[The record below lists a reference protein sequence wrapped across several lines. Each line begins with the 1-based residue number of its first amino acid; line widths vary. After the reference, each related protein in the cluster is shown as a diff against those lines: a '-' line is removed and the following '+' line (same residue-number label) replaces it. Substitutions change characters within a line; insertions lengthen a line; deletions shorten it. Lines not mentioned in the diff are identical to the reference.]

1 MEESGDVVDISI
13 SFFKDEN
20 SSDSS
25 SVHEKTIAFV
35 GNPSVGKSAFFSRV
49 TGVGVIVSNYP
60 GTTVELTHGTMRFDS
75 KTVDLVDLPGIY
87 SLGAATEDEKVSKR
101 YLLTEHPDVIVN
113 VLDATRLERNLYLTL
128 QLLELNIPM
137 VVALNQMDAAEEMGM
152 EIDVKKLSS
161 MLGVPVIPTIATKG
175 IGLYDVI
182 FRALEAGTKDEC
194 RIKVYYDDH
203 IRDALEK
210 LDREFPNI
218 NQCVKM
224 RALQN
229 DSDFVNL
236 CCSAEA
242 ADKLLSTASG
252 SIAEDIENVH
262 EMSVPDTIAR
272 DIFGEAGYIVDSVVS
287 RTERKKTVKDR
298 IDEVLTSQDAGI
310 ITLVFVLLL
319 TFVMVFYIGG
329 FLEEWIVNFFEMF
342 VVQPVDSMTAGM
354 NPVIQNIL
362 IYALL
367 GIEAGFAIAVPYIGV
382 FYIILSILEDS
393 GYLTR
398 AAFLLDT
405 LTHRLGLHGRAVIP
419 LILGYGCN
427 VPAIMST
434 RTLNTLRE
442 RRIASVLISLTPC
455 SARTVIILG
464 LVGTFVGYW
473 AAVSIYVLQLFIIYS
488 IGWVL
493 GKSLPGE
500 RTGFI
505 MEMSP
510 LRQPDVMATLQKTW
524 IRIRE
529 FVYIAFP
536 LLIVGSA
543 LLGAVEAVGL
553 LDVFETAVE
562 PLSVGLLGLPAFAA
576 TALIFGIL
584 RKEMA
589 LEILA
594 VLAGTANFALVMTPL
609 QMYVFAVV
617 TTIYIPCVAT
627 IVILKHELGWK
638 DTVGIIAFTVSLA
651 LVIGVLINFAAS
663 LLV

>member
-1 MEESGDVVDISI
+1 VEESGDVVDISI
-13 SFFKDEN
+13 SLFKDEN
-20 SSDSS
+20 KPVSG

-75 KTVDLVDLPGIY
+75 RTVDLVDLPGIY

-137 VVALNQMDAAEEMGM
+137 VVALNQMDAAEGMGI
-152 EIDVKKLSS
+152 EIDVQKLSS

-182 FRALEAGTKDEC
+182 SSALEAEVAEEE

-203 IRDALEK
+203 ICNALEK
-210 LDREFPNI
+210 LDREFPDI
-218 NQCVKM
+218 DHCVKM

-236 CCSAEA
+236 CCPAEDA
-242 ADKLLSTASG
+242 RALISSASG
-252 SIAEDIENVH
+252 TIVEDIERVH
-262 EMSVPDTIAR
+262 KMSVPDTIAR
-272 DIFGEAGYIVDSVVS
+272 DLFGEAGHIVDSVFR
-287 RTERKKTVKDR
+287 RTENKKTLKDR

-310 ITLVFVLLL
+310 LALVCTLLL
-319 TFVMVFYIGG
+319 TFAMVFYIGG
-329 FLEEWIVNFFEMF
+329 FLEEGIVNLFE
-342 VVQPVDSMTAGM
+342 VYLIQPVDSMTSGM
-354 NPVIQNIL
+354 NPVMQNIL

-434 RTLNTLRE
+434 RALNTLRE
-442 RRIASVLISLTPC
+442 RRIASVLIALTPC

-488 IGWVL
+488 TGWVL
-493 GKSLPGE
+493 GKGLPGE

-510 LRQPDVMATLQKTW
+510 LRQPDPMATLQKTW

-529 FVYIAFP
+529 FVYVAFP
-536 LLIVGSA
+536 LLILGSA
-543 LLGAVEAVGL
+543 LLGAVEALGL
-553 LDVFETAVE
+553 LDIFERAVE

-627 IVILKHELGWK
+627 IVILKHEIGWK

>member
-1 MEESGDVVDISI
+1 MEESGDVVGINIPSFKGAGGHIS
-13 SFFKDEN
+13 
-20 SSDSS
+20 SSD
-25 SVHEKTIAFV
+25 HDMTIAFV

-49 TGVGVIVSNYP
+49 TGVGVIISNYP
-60 GTTVELTHGTMRFDS
+60 GTTVELTHGTIRVNSRTFDI
-75 KTVDLVDLPGIY
+75 VDLPGIY
-87 SLGAATEDEKVSKR
+87 TLGAATEDEKVSKK

-137 VVALNQMDAAEEMGM
+137 VVALNQMDAAEGMGI
-152 EIDVKKLSS
+152 EIDVPKLSS

-175 IGLYDVI
+175 IGLEDVI
-182 FRALEAGTKDEC
+182 LSALEAGVEEEH
-194 RIKVYYDDH
+194 RIRVYYDDH

-210 LDREFPNI
+210 LDRKFPHI
-218 NQCVKM
+218 EQCVKM

-229 DSDFVNL
+229 DADFVKL
-236 CCSAEA
+236 CCSAEDA
-242 ADKLLSTASG
+242 AELLSVASG
-252 SIAEDIENVH
+252 SIAEDIESVH
-262 EMSVPDTIAR
+262 EISVPDTIAR
-272 DIFGEAGYIVDSVVS
+272 DIFGEAGYIVDSVV
-287 RTERKKTVKDR
+287 RQTDHIKTLKDR
-298 IDEVLTSQDAGI
+298 IDEVLTSQNAGI
-310 ITLVFVLLL
+310 IALVCALLL
-319 TFVMVFYIGG
+319 TFAMVFYIGG
-329 FLEEWIVNFFEMF
+329 FLEEEIVNLFESYLI
-342 VVQPVDSMTAGM
+342 QPVDRMTAGM
-354 NPVIQNIL
+354 DPVIQNIL
-362 IYALL
+362 IYTLL

-382 FYIILSILEDS
+382 FYILLSLLEDS

-434 RTLNTLRE
+434 RALNTLRE
-442 RRIASVLISLTPC
+442 RRIASVLIALTPC

-473 AAVSIYVLQLFIIYS
+473 AAVSIYVLQLLVIYS
-488 IGWVL
+488 TGWVL
-493 GKSLPGE
+493 GKGLPGE

-510 LRQPDVMATLQKTW
+510 LRQPDLKATIQKTW
-524 IRIRE
+524 LRIRE
-529 FVYIAFP
+529 FVNVAFP

-543 LLGAVEAVGL
+543 LLGAVEAIGL

-562 PLSVGLLGLPAFAA
+562 PISSGLLGLPAFAA
-576 TALIFGIL
+576 TALVFGIL

-594 VLAGTANFALVMTPL
+594 VLGGTANFALVMTPI

-617 TTIYIPCVAT
+617 TTIYIPCIAT
-627 IVILKHELGWK
+627 IVILKHELGWR
-638 DTVGIIAFTVSLA
+638 DTTGIIIFTVILA
-651 LVIGVLINFAAS
+651 LVIGIIINFAAP

>member
-13 SFFKDEN
+13 SLFKDEN
-20 SSDSS
+20 SSDPG

-75 KTVDLVDLPGIY
+75 RTVDLVDLPGIY

-128 QLLELNIPM
+128 QLLELNIPV
-137 VVALNQMDAAEEMGM
+137 VVALNQMDAAEGMGM
-152 EIDVKKLSS
+152 EIDVQKLSS

-175 IGLYDVI
+175 LGLYDVI
-182 FRALEAGTKDEC
+182 SSALEAGVKEEC

-210 LDREFPNI
+210 LDREFPHI

-236 CCSAEA
+236 CCSAED
-242 ADKLLSTASG
+242 ADELLSAASG

-262 EMSVPDTIAR
+262 EMSVPDTIAH
-272 DIFGEAGYIVDSVVS
+272 DVFGEAGYIVDSVVS

-310 ITLVFVLLL
+310 ITLVFALLL
-319 TFVMVFYIGG
+319 TFAMVFYIGG
-329 FLEEWIVNFFEMF
+329 FLEEGIVNLFETY
-342 VVQPVDSMTAGM
+342 VVQPADSMTAGM
-354 NPVIQNIL
+354 NPVVQNIL

-367 GIEAGFAIAVPYIGV
+367 GIEAGFAIAIPYIGV

-434 RTLNTLRE
+434 RALNTLRE

-488 IGWVL
+488 TGWVL
-493 GKSLPGE
+493 GKGLPGE

-543 LLGAVEAVGL
+543 LLGAVEAMGL

-651 LVIGVLINFAAS
+651 LVIGALINFAAP

>member
-1 MEESGDVVDISI
+1 M
-13 SFFKDEN
+13 
-20 SSDSS
+20 
-25 SVHEKTIAFV
+25 TIAFV

-49 TGVGVIVSNYP
+49 TGVGVIISNYP
-60 GTTVELTHGTMRFDS
+60 GTTVELTHGTIRVNSRTFDI
-75 KTVDLVDLPGIY
+75 VDLPGIY

-137 VVALNQMDAAEEMGM
+137 VVALNQMDAAEGMGI
-152 EIDVKKLSS
+152 EIDVAKLSS

-175 IGLYDVI
+175 IGLEDVI
-182 FRALEAGTKDEC
+182 LSALEAGVEEEH

-210 LDREFPNI
+210 LDRKFPHI
-218 NQCVKM
+218 EQCVKI

-229 DSDFVNL
+229 DADFVKL
-236 CCSAEA
+236 CCSAEDA
-242 ADKLLSTASG
+242 TELLSVASG
-252 SIAEDIENVH
+252 PIAEYIESVH
-262 EMSVPDTIAR
+262 EISVPDTIAR
-272 DIFGEAGYIVDSVVS
+272 NIFGEVGYIVDSVV
-287 RTERKKTVKDR
+287 RQTDHKKTLKDR
-298 IDEVLTSQDAGI
+298 IDEVLTSQNAGI
-310 ITLVFVLLL
+310 IALVCTLLL
-319 TFVMVFYIGG
+319 TFAIVFYIGG
-329 FLEEWIVNFFEMF
+329 FLEEGIVNLFETYL
-342 VVQPVDSMTAGM
+342 VQPVDRMTAGM
-354 NPVIQNIL
+354 DPVIQNIL
-362 IYALL
+362 IYTLL
-367 GIEAGFAIAVPYIGV
+367 GIEAGFAIAVPYIGI
-382 FYIILSILEDS
+382 FYILLSLLEDS

-434 RTLNTLRE
+434 RALNTLRE
-442 RRIASVLISLTPC
+442 RRIASVLIALTPC

-473 AAVSIYVLQLFIIYS
+473 AAVSIYVLQLLVIYS
-488 IGWVL
+488 TGWVL
-493 GKSLPGE
+493 GKGLPGE

-505 MEMSP
+505 MEMNP
-510 LRQPDVMATLQKTW
+510 LRQPDPKAIIQKTW
-524 IRIRE
+524 LRIRE
-529 FVYIAFP
+529 FVNVAFP

-543 LLGAVEAVGL
+543 LLGAVEAIGL

-562 PLSVGLLGLPAFAA
+562 PISVGLLGLPAFAA
-576 TALIFGIL
+576 TALVFGIL

-594 VLAGTANFALVMTPL
+594 VLAGTANFALVMTPI

-617 TTIYIPCVAT
+617 TTIYIPCIAT
-627 IVILKHELGWK
+627 IVILKHELGWR
-638 DTVGIIAFTVSLA
+638 DTTGIVVFTVILALLIGII
-651 LVIGVLINFAAS
+651 INFAAP
-663 LLV
+663 LLI

>member
-1 MEESGDVVDISI
+1 I
-13 SFFKDEN
+13 
-20 SSDSS
+20 
-25 SVHEKTIAFV
+25 
-35 GNPSVGKSAFFSRV
+35 
-49 TGVGVIVSNYP
+49 
-60 GTTVELTHGTMRFDS
+60 
-75 KTVDLVDLPGIY
+75 
-87 SLGAATEDEKVSKR
+87 
-101 YLLTEHPDVIVN
+101 
-113 VLDATRLERNLYLTL
+113 
-128 QLLELNIPM
+128 
-137 VVALNQMDAAEEMGM
+137 
-152 EIDVKKLSS
+152 
-161 MLGVPVIPTIATKG
+161 
-175 IGLYDVI
+175 
-182 FRALEAGTKDEC
+182 EAGVEDEC

-210 LDREFPNI
+210 LDREFPHI

-236 CCSAEA
+236 SCSVED
-242 ADKLLSTASG
+242 ADKLLSAASG
-252 SIAEDIENVH
+252 SIAEYIENVH

-272 DIFGEAGYIVDSVVS
+272 DVFGEAGYIVDSVVS
-287 RTERKKTVKDR
+287 RTERKRTVKDR

-310 ITLVFVLLL
+310 ITLVFALLL
-319 TFVMVFYIGG
+319 TFAMVFYIGG
-329 FLEEWIVNFFEMF
+329 FLEEGIVNLFETY
-342 VVQPVDSMTAGM
+342 VVQPADSMTAGM
-354 NPVIQNIL
+354 NPVIQNVL

-367 GIEAGFAIAVPYIGV
+367 GIEAGFAIAIPYIGV

-434 RTLNTLRE
+434 RSLNTLRE

-488 IGWVL
+488 TGWVL
-493 GKSLPGE
+493 GKGLPGE

-638 DTVGIIAFTVSLA
+638 DTAGIIAFTASLA
-651 LVIGVLINFAAS
+651 LVIGALINFAAP
-663 LLV
+663 LLM